1 MIKNFGIAAQ
11 QLIFWYIYVFS
22 KYLKIKYIFWFN
34 ILKRQMGYCKSAIKE
49 KNKNQLKEKWVR

>member
-22 KYLKIKYIFWFN
+22 KYLKIKHIFRFN
-34 ILKRQMGYCKSAIKE
+34 ILTRQMGYFKSAIKE
-49 KNKNQLKEKWVR
+49 KKIN